1 MSQKLLTF
9 ARSFINGEISAEDF
23 ADPYQMLWKAEGENG
38 DSLKDNYQD
47 SEKCSTIFCLAD
59 QFILPAE
66 TLSRNRSSCLAT
78 LRRKGP
84 KNSCSAS

>member
-23 ADPYQMLWKAEGENG
+23 ADPYQMLWKAEGDNG
-38 DSLKDNYQD
+38 DSLKDNFQD

-59 QFILPAE
+59 QFNPDDDRDKDEFDADELKARVRAVLDE
-66 TLSRNRSSCLAT
+66 E
-78 LRRKGP
+78 
-84 KNSCSAS
+84 